1 MHRRLFAR
9 PSRPLRSV
17 TEHRL
22 RGEMPPRSR
31 ALHLLSAAAVVAL
44 WLMAVPTTAGAQG
57 DVLTVDFDDVVFA
70 SAGAI
75 VPVGSVAV
83 GADLQGRT
91 CLTSVVTAN
100 QSSIHPENDLLIAT
114 GGSKAR
120 IEDVEDFTNGTN
132 SWLVDITLGS
142 SIDMSVE
149 MGPDGI
155 SSLGFTVE
163 IDCSK
168 PLAGSTVP
176 VLASSV
182 TTTTTT
188 TSTTLTPEATGSTT
202 VTTTAPETTITSETT
217 TSETTALETT
227 TSETTSEVTGATTT
241 TSPASSSTQLQ
252 VQETTTTAATTVS
265 STTAPTVTIP
275 TTTTTQS
282 AEATTTTASQGQ
294 LEQSPPASAVPAQPS
309 YTG

>member
-1 MHRRLFAR
+1 MLRRL
-9 PSRPLRSV
+9 P
-17 TEHRL
+17 
-22 RGEMPPRSR
+22 
-31 ALHLLSAAAVVAL
+31 AAAVVAL
-44 WLMAVPTTAGAQG
+44 WVMALPTTAGAQD
-57 DVLTVDFDDVVFA
+57 DVLTIDFDDVVFA
-70 SAGAI
+70 PAGAI

-91 CLTSVVTAN
+91 CRTSVITAN

-114 GGSKAR
+114 GGSVAR

-168 PLAGSTVP
+168 PLAGSTAP
-176 VLASSV
+176 VLASGV
-182 TTTTTT
+182 TTTTT
-188 TSTTLTPEATGSTT
+188 TSTTVTPETTGSTSET
-202 VTTTAPETTITSETT
+202 ATTPETTITSETT
-217 TSETTALETT
+217 TSETT
-227 TSETTSEVTGATTT
+227 SELTGSTTT

-252 VQETTTTAATTVS
+252 VQETTTTVATTVS
-265 STTAPTVTIP
+265 STAAPTVTIP
-275 TTTTTQS
+275 TTTTTTPS
-282 AEATTTTASQGQ
+282 VKTTTTTASQGQ
-294 LEQSPPASAVPAQPS
+294 LEQSPAASAVPAQPS

>member
-1 MHRRLFAR
+1 
-9 PSRPLRSV
+9 
-17 TEHRL
+17 
-22 RGEMPPRSR
+22 
-31 ALHLLSAAAVVAL
+31 
-44 WLMAVPTTAGAQG
+44 MAVPTTAGAQD
-57 DVLTVDFDDVVFA
+57 DVLTIDFDDVVFA

-114 GGSKAR
+114 GGSMAR

-188 TSTTLTPEATGSTT
+188 TSTTLTPETTGSTPL
-202 VTTTAPETTITSETT
+202 TATSPETTITSETT
-217 TSETTALETT
+217 TSETT
-227 TSETTSEVTGATTT
+227 SEVTVATTT
-241 TSPASSSTQLQ
+241 TSPDSSSTQLQ

-282 AEATTTTASQGQ
+282 AETTTTTASQGQ

>member
-9 PSRPLRSV
+9 PSGLRRSV
-17 TEHRL
+17 TEHHRWGAM
-22 RGEMPPRSR
+22 RPRSR
-31 ALHLLSAAAVVAL
+31 ARRRLLAAAVLAL
-44 WLMAVPTTAGAQG
+44 WVMAVPTTAGAQD
-57 DVLTVDFDDVVFA
+57 DVLTIDFDDVVFA
-70 SAGAI
+70 PAGAV

-114 GGSKAR
+114 GGSAAR

-132 SWLVDITLGS
+132 SWLVDVTLGS

-155 SSLGFTVE
+155 SSLGFTVK

-168 PLAGSTVP
+168 PLAGTTVP

-188 TSTTLTPEATGSTT
+188 TSTTVTTGSTT
-202 VTTTAPETTITSETT
+202 ATATTPETTITSEPT
-217 TSETTALETT
+217 TSEPTILETT
-227 TSETTSEVTGATTT
+227 PEVTGATTT
-241 TSPASSSTQLQ
+241 TSPTSSSPQLQ
-252 VQETTTTAATTVS
+252 VQETTTTVATTVS

-282 AEATTTTASQGQ
+282 VETTTTTASQGQ